1 MVTTLSFW
9 GLIAA
14 ITITFVLLILIQRMK
29 VQKQLKLSF
38 LGLLSCLLIICGGQV
53 LQLSLADSLKVPP
66 IYFDYFVYIG
76 TCFLPV
82 FLLITSIIFA
92 RTKLTFKWY
101 HFVLFL
107 IPIISL
113 VVLWTNDYHHLFY
126 VLYSTDFADTVYGPY
141 FYFIHTVYSYLL
153 LGISFIKFVRYSIK
167 NSGFFSKQSIFI
179 AIGALVPLVVNVLG
193 TLGIIQMSIYITP
206 ISFTVAVFFFALA
219 IFKFDFLRVAPI
231 ALQRIVDRMSDAYII
246 INEENIVTDFNQTFL
261 DIFNLNGS
269 DIRNKKLNDIFKQY
283 SNVFTVESNLLWD
296 SIDKAKESTNTIAF
310 DEVFS
315 SVNKHFHI
323 EVNSI
328 TNKGDFLG
336 ILILLKDIT
345 QHILDMQTIKENQD
359 MLIEQERL
367 ASLGQMIGGIS
378 HNLKTPI
385 LSIAGASQGLTN
397 LINEYDAS
405 IGDIEVTNEDHH
417 AIAEDMRSWIAKINS
432 YTSYMSDV
440 ISAVKGQAAT
450 LSEDEQ
456 DNFTIEELIKRIQ
469 ILMKNELQNS
479 HVNLNVELNNLENR
493 QIKGNVNSLVQII
506 NNLITNSIQ
515 SYRGEAGSIQLI
527 TRLDSS
533 SIVISVKDSGCGIP
547 DDVQEKLFKEM
558 VTTKGKNGT
567 GLGLFMSYSTIKG
580 KFDGDMTFTSKEG
593 VGTTFDIFLPLQ

>member
-1 MVTTLSFW
+1 MISTLSFW

-29 VQKQLKLSF
+29 VQKQLKVSF
-38 LGLLSCLLIICGGQV
+38 TCLLLCLLIICGGQA
-53 LQLSLADSLKVPP
+53 LQLALSASLNVPP
-66 IYFDYFVYIG
+66 IYYDYFVYVG

-82 FLLITSIIFA
+82 FFLITSIIFS
-92 RTKLTFKWY
+92 RTKITFKWY
-101 HFVLFL
+101 YFILFL
-107 IPIISL
+107 IPVVSL
-113 VVLWTNDYHHLFY
+113 IVLWTNDSHHLFY
-126 VLYSTDFADTVYGPY
+126 VEYSTNFADTVYGPY
-141 FYFIHTVYSYLL
+141 FYYVHTIYSYLL
-153 LGISFIKFVRYSIK
+153 LGISFVKFVKYSIK

-179 AIGALVPLVVNVLG
+179 TIGALVPVIVNVFG
-193 TLGIIQMSIYITP
+193 TLGIIEMSIYITP
-206 ISFTVAVFFFALA
+206 ISFTVAVFFFALS
-219 IFKFDFLRVAPI
+219 IFKFDFLKVAPI

-246 INEENIVTDFNQTFL
+246 VNEENIVTDFNQTFL
-261 DIFNLNGS
+261 DLFNIQGS
-269 DIRNKKLNDIFKQY
+269 DIRNKNLNDVFDKY
-283 SNVFTVESNLLWD
+283 SNVLTVKSNLLWD
-296 SIDKAKESTNTIAF
+296 SIEKAKKSTETIAF
-310 DEVFS
+310 DEVFPA
-315 SVNKHFHI
+315 VNKHFHI

-345 QHILDMQTIKENQD
+345 QHVLDMQTIKENQD

-405 IGDIEVTNEDHH
+405 IGDSEVTNEDHH
-417 AIAEDMRSWIAKINS
+417 AIAADMKSWITKINS
-432 YTSYMSDV
+432 YTNYMSDV
-440 ISAVKGQAAT
+440 ITAVKGQAAT

-479 HVNLNVELNNLENR
+479 HVNLDVELNGLEGR

-515 SYRGEAGSIQLI
+515 SYRGEAGNIQLI
-527 TRLDSS
+527 TKLDGSS
-533 SIVISVKDSGCGIP
+533 VLISVKDSGCGIP
-547 DDVQEKLFKEM
+547 ADVQDKLFKEM

-593 VGTTFDIFLPLQ
+593 VGTTFDIHLPLQ